1 METYFSNAVTVTF
14 DNLRVADLTSM
25 ELGEVADV
33 VHAMIMEVAT
43 REQFL
48 EFIDWIEQQRPEA
61 VRSKIYREE
70 EGDGAAVKVSSGMRF
85 PVAEV
90 DFGWRRLA
98 SASYHFSLA

>member
-1 METYFSNAVTVTF
+1 METYFGNAVTVTF
-14 DNLRVADLTSM
+14 ENLRIADLTSM
-25 ELGEVADV
+25 ELGEVAEF

-48 EFIDWIEQQRPEA
+48 QFIDWVEEQRPEA

-85 PVAEV
+85 RVAEV
-90 DFGWRRLA
+90 DFGWSRLA
-98 SASYHFSLA
+98 LASYHFSWA